1 MNHTV
6 PSHSAV
12 PLTKRLPRSP
22 LHRFGSL
29 KTKLSILIVAAV
41 AITALTS
48 QIGFWLGWPVWIRP
62 IVSAAAALLMV
73 QFLARGITRPLR
85 SMESAATAMARGDYS
100 RRVGINSRDEVGRL
114 AQSFNL
120 MAADLAETDRQR
132 KEFVANASHELR
144 TPVAALRSTL
154 ENLVD
159 GVGQP
164 DDRTLRR
171 MLARAEHLSDLVGQ
185 LLDLSRLDSEHELR
199 VTDVVDLGDL
209 LHDVAEEVMVVHPL
223 VPVEIRSP
231 VALRVEAD
239 AARLRQVFVN
249 IIGNAARFSHP
260 GEPVIV
266 TATQNNGS
274 AGVAIR
280 DTGPGIPAGE
290 RSKVF
295 ERFWQA
301 DGLTRTGSGGAGLG
315 LAISK
320 QIVDQHGGVIE
331 ISENRPAGACF
342 VVTIPRQQTTSEAAA
357 PASTP
362 ERPDRPSPPSHRPE
376 SSRN

>member
-1 MNHTV
+1 M
-6 PSHSAV
+6 S
-12 PLTKRLPRSP
+12 LDQRLPTSP
-22 LHRFGSL
+22 LHRVSSL

-41 AITALTS
+41 AMTATTS

-62 IVSAAAALLMV
+62 IVSASAALLMV

-85 SMESAATAMARGDYS
+85 SMADATTAMARGDYS
-100 RRVGINSRDEVGRL
+100 RRVETGSNDEVGRL
-114 AQSFNL
+114 AKSFNL
-120 MAADLAETDRQR
+120 MAAELAETDRQR

-144 TPVAALRSTL
+144 TPVAALRGTL

-171 MLARAEHLSDLVGQ
+171 MLARAEHLSKLVGQ
-185 LLDLSRLDSEHELR
+185 LLDLSRLDAEPGPA
-199 VTDVVDLGDL
+199 VVDVVDLGDL
-209 LHDVAEEVMVVHPL
+209 LHDVAEEVMAAHPL
-223 VPVEIRSP
+223 VPVTVRSP
-231 VALRVEAD
+231 MALRVEAD
-239 AARLRQVFVN
+239 GDRLRQVFVN
-249 IIGNAARFSHP
+249 VIGNAARFSHP
-260 GEPVIV
+260 GEPVLV

-274 AGVAIR
+274 AGVAVR
-280 DTGPGIPAGE
+280 DGGPGIPAEE

-301 DGLTRTGSGGAGLG
+301 DGLARTGSGGAGLG

-320 QIVDQHGGVIE
+320 QIVDQHGGSIE
-331 ISENRPAGACF
+331 ISENRPRGACF
-342 VVTIPRQQTTSEAAA
+342 VVTIPRRRTIG
-357 PASTP
+357 
-362 ERPDRPSPPSHRPE
+362 PDDLSDGPDDPSLADTGETGARPE